1 MASPSE
7 RAIAFVRHLR
17 SEGFALG
24 AGVSADVLRVVAF
37 AGVCGV
43 ERVRR
48 QLRSLLCQDHDEWR
62 RFPSL
67 FDAFWGL
74 GGAAA
79 GAPTPL
85 ARMDPRLRERAP
97 GDGTGLAGTSDGPG
111 GEGRGAGRQMTLSR
125 ADYRFLTDA
134 RDRREIER
142 TAERMARA
150 LRHRTH
156 KRKRI
161 VRRGR
166 RVHLRR
172 TLRTSF
178 RYGGLP
184 LHPRFVVR
192 RPDPPELLLVQDIS
206 HSMAPYSALLTRLCR
221 GLLRG
226 VPKAEAFAF
235 HTRVYRVSDIYR
247 IRDAAT
253 AKDRLDAMNHLWLGG
268 TRIAESLSEINRTYA
283 RRMVNARTVAVIMSD
298 GFDSDDTADLARELA
313 ELRRRARRLLWLNPA
328 LALHADAAQRV
339 PGALRREI
347 DALLPAHNLEA
358 LSRAIDRM
366 LDA

>member
-1 MASPSE
+1 MAPPSE
-7 RAIAFVRHLR
+7 RVIAFVRHLR
-17 SEGFALG
+17 REGFALG
-24 AGVSADVLRVVAF
+24 AGVSADVLRVVAV
-37 AGVCGV
+37 AGVYRV

-62 RFPSL
+62 RFPAL
-67 FDAFWGL
+67 FDRFWGL
-74 GGAAA
+74 EGAAA
-79 GAPTPL
+79 GASTL
-85 ARMDPRLRERAP
+85 ARIDPRLRERTS
-97 GDGTGLAGTSDGPG
+97 GDGPGLAGTSDGPG
-111 GEGRGAGRQMTLSR
+111 GEGRGAGRQTTLSR

-150 LRHRTH
+150 LRHRAH

-166 RVHLRR
+166 RMHLRR

-226 VPKAEAFAF
+226 VPKTEAFAF
-235 HTRVYRVSDIYR
+235 HTRLYRVTDIYR

-268 TRIAESLSEINRTYA
+268 TRIAESLREINRTHA
-283 RRMVNARTVAVIMSD
+283 RRLVNPRTVAVIMSD
-298 GFDSDDTADLARELA
+298 GFDSDDTADLAGELA

-328 LALHADAAQRV
+328 LALHADAAEKV
-339 PGALRREI
+339 PEALRREI

-366 LDA
+366 LDG